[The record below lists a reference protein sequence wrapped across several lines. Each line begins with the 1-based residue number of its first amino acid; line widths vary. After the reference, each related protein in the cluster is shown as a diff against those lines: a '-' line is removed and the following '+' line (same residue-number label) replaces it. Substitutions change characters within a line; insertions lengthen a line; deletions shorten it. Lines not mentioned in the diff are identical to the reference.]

1 MSTSNWVGRD
11 PSPRA
16 VLSDGSSTP
25 AGLRNM
31 EVESGPLVLA
41 VLLSDD
47 VNDGG
52 GGGDGVLYIAAGAG
66 TGIEDGSCSVWNL
79 ISPESVAASRI
90 SSRALLPLRDLTRLV
105 SFVFD
110 EEPDRKLDIDVSR
123 FEVVWCSAGTGRAE
137 DDPRE

>member
-1 MSTSNWVGRD
+1 MSASNWVGRD

-25 AGLRNM
+25 AGLRNLEE

-41 VLLSDD
+41 VLSTDD

-52 GGGDGVLYIAAGAG
+52 GGGDGVLDTAAG
-66 TGIEDGSCSVWNL
+66 TGAETGTEDRASPSCSVWNL
-79 ISPESVAASRI
+79 ISPESVGASRI

-105 SFVFD
+105 SFVF
-110 EEPDRKLDIDVSR
+110 EEGPDRKLDIDVSR
-123 FEVVWCSAGTGRAE
+123 FEVVV
-137 DDPRE
+137 